1 VAPPSRTAPKPGRSL
16 LALLAIIVVLAG
28 LMLSLG
34 LSKPKLGLDLAGGTT
49 VTLTAK
55 PDKPGAPI
63 KSSQMDEA
71 VSIIRERVNA
81 FGVSEA
87 QVAKQGSNI
96 IEVQVPGQGQS
107 RVAGQIGRTAK
118 LEMRQ
123 VITYA
128 AAGVATPP
136 PTPSPTPS
144 GKASPGVTKSP
155 SASPKASSSASPKG
169 RALAAALLKAAS
181 PKPAAAASPKASQS
195 LSPAQLQQLQQQLA
209 QQQQQQQ
216 QQQQSSTPDLT
227 GVPANVVAA
236 FNKLTCAGSNVGQGQ
251 LLDPN
256 QYVAICDTPQG
267 KPARSTTK
275 FILGPVKVAGQQITG
290 AQAVPPNPTSGQ
302 VQWVV
307 NLTFNGK
314 ATSAFANFTSSVAS
328 LGASNPKNHF
338 AIVLDGNVYSYPSV
352 ESAITGGNA
361 QISGSFDQQSAS
373 DLANVL
379 NYGALPFNFKE
390 SSIESVSPTLGST
403 QLNAGLLAGAIG
415 LALVV
420 LYCLMYYRG
429 LGFVAISSLI
439 VSGIITYLSVVLLG
453 RFMGFRLSLA
463 GIAGLIVAIGITA
476 DSFVIYFERLRDEV
490 REGRSLRTSVE
501 RGWAR
506 ARRTVLVSDTV
517 SFLAALMLWIFAI
530 GDVQGFAFTLGL
542 TTLIDVLVVFLFT
555 KPMITLLARTKFFG
569 QGHRMSG
576 LDPQRLG
583 MKKRTIVRTAPK
595 EA

>member
-1 VAPPSRTAPKPGRSL
+1 VAPPSRTVPKPGRLL

-34 LSKPKLGLDLAGGTT
+34 LHKPKLGLDLAGGTT

-118 LEMRQ
+118 LEFRQ

-136 PTPSPTPS
+136 TTPTPSPTTS
-144 GKASPGVTKSP
+144 GKTGSP
-155 SASPKASSSASPKG
+155 SASPKASSKAGSTPSPKG
-169 RALAAALLKAAS
+169 RALAAALLKAS
-181 PKPAAAASPKASQS
+181 PKPAASASPKASSS
-195 LSPAQLQQLQQQLA
+195 LTPQQLQQLQQQL

-216 QQQQSSTPDLT
+216 QQQQASAPDLT
-227 GVPANVVAA
+227 GVPASVVTAY
-236 FNKLTCAGSNVGQGQ
+236 NKLTCSGANVGQGQ
-251 LLDPN
+251 ILDPN
-256 QYVAICDTPQG
+256 SYVTICDTPQG
-267 KPARSTTK
+267 KPPRSTTK
-275 FILGPVKVAGQQITG
+275 FILGPVKVSGQQVTG

-314 ATSAFANFTSSVAS
+314 ATTAFANFTSSVAS
-328 LGASNPKNHF
+328 LGSSNPKNHF
-338 AIVLDGNVYSYPSV
+338 AIVLDGNVYSFPSV

-361 QISGSFDQQSAS
+361 QISGSFDQQSAT

-415 LALVV
+415 LVLVV

-542 TTLIDVLVVFLFT
+542 TTLIDVIVVFLFT

-569 QGHRMSG
+569 QGHPLSG
-576 LDPQRLG
+576 LDPARLG
-583 MKKRTIVRTAPK
+583 MKKRTVVRTAPK